1 MRLDLEDDAVAA
13 ADVDGAG
20 VLAAARG
27 QDLRPGAGEQ
37 AQQRLAVLVAAV
49 LAPHGAEH
57 AQLDV
62 VGLAVQEGDDLL
74 VLGDGEG
81 DEGQGLGVSGH
92 VSILGPVQTGARQA

>member
-1 MRLDLEDDAVAA
+1 MSTAPAFSPPRV
-13 ADVDGAG
+13 
-20 VLAAARG
+20 G
-27 QDLRPGAGEQ
+27 QDLRPGAGEE

-49 LAPHGAEH
+49 LAPHRAEH

-62 VGLAVQEGDDLL
+62 VRLAVQQRDDLV

-92 VSILGPVQTGARQA
+92 LSILGPGRTRR